1 MLAAEPHDLARHE
14 HQLTPE
20 QVVGGHAVFEA
31 VHAARILRHIAA
43 DRAGDLRGGIG
54 RIVKAG
60 VFDRLRD
67 GEIGHTRFDDGE
79 AVSEIDL
86 ADTIEL
92 GHAEK
97 HAIGKGQRAARK
109 RGTGPPRH
117 HLDPLG
123 VAKCKDPAYLLRG
136 LRQNDDH
143 GQLTIGGQSVRLIG
157 PHLPLGRDHSLTRH
171 NVAKR
176 RHDALATGEHGL
188 VRQGHRYRHAG
199 APFWHARASI
209 VTPLVTPCLQQRRLK
224 RLCSDEAAR
233 ASGQPEPLSLWDV
246 DSASY

>member
-1 MLAAEPHDLARHE
+1 MPAGMMPAPMTLPTHSPASSDEAKPMSTARAPSGFLRMRTVISVTTPSSPAEPHDLARHE

-60 VFDRLRD
+60 GLDCLRD
-67 GEIGHTRFDDGE
+67 GESGDARFDDGE

-109 RGTGPPRH
+109 RG
-117 HLDPLG
+117 
-123 VAKCKDPAYLLRG
+123 
-136 LRQNDDH
+136 
-143 GQLTIGGQSVRLIG
+143 
-157 PHLPLGRDHSLTRH
+157 
-171 NVAKR
+171 
-176 RHDALATGEHGL
+176 
-188 VRQGHRYRHAG
+188 
-199 APFWHARASI
+199 
-209 VTPLVTPCLQQRRLK
+209 
-224 RLCSDEAAR
+224 
-233 ASGQPEPLSLWDV
+233 
-246 DSASY
+246 